1 MTTPRHLLTLAACL
15 VLLAWAGCSP
25 ADPRSRIDAALATLQ
40 SNASGR
46 DKAEACT
53 ALGVALAEYP
63 HDDADRQAL
72 AERAAR
78 SLAGALRDPL
88 ARLEAQKALIALGL
102 PSYEPLFDAV
112 LDPDPG
118 VQDAAATCL
127 VRMSVTA
134 VPVLIPSLLGDDF
147 AARDRAARVLTRL
160 GQPIS
165 ATLRMYYA
173 TILEPFAG
181 QTAPDADAPLS
192 ARARSGILAFAQV
205 LGDIGDEQSL
215 LALMDGCE
223 ALRRAH
229 PDIAAAHLR
238 IIQGLD
244 PSALKSLNSA
254 HQRRYDILR
263 LMVESQ

>member
-40 SNASGR
+40 SDASGS

-53 ALGVALAEYP
+53 ALRAALAEYP
-63 HDDADRQAL
+63 HDAADRQPL

-78 SLAGALRDPL
+78 VLAGALRDPL
-88 ARLEAQKALIALGL
+88 ARLEAQKALIELGL
-102 PSYEPLFDAV
+102 PSYEPLFEAV

-118 VQDAAATCL
+118 IQDAAATCL

-147 AARDRAARVLTRL
+147 AARDRATRILTRL
-160 GQPIS
+160 GQPVS

-173 TILEPFAG
+173 RILEPFAG
-181 QTAPDADAPLS
+181 QTAPDADAQLS
-192 ARARSGILAFAQV
+192 TRAKSGILAFAQV
-205 LGDIGDEQSL
+205 FGNIGDEQSL

-229 PDIAAAHLR
+229 PDVAAAHLR
-238 IIQGLD
+238 IIQGLG
-244 PSALKSLNSA
+244 PSALKGLSSA
-254 HQRRYDILR
+254 HQQRYEVLR
-263 LMVESQ
+263 LMVESR

>member
-40 SNASGR
+40 SEAGGS

-53 ALGVALAEYP
+53 ALRTALAEYP
-63 HDDADRQAL
+63 HDAADRQPL
-72 AERAAR
+72 TERAAR
-78 SLAGALRDPL
+78 LLTGALRDPL
-88 ARLEAQKALIALGL
+88 ARLEAQKALIELGL
-102 PSYEPLFDAV
+102 PTYEPLFDAV

-134 VPVLIPSLLGDDF
+134 VPVLIPSLLDDDF
-147 AARDRAARVLTRL
+147 AARERATRILTQL
-160 GQPIS
+160 GSSIS
-165 ATLRMYYA
+165 ATLRMNYV
-173 TILEPFAG
+173 TILKPFAA
-181 QTAPDADAPLS
+181 QTAPDSPLS
-192 ARARSGILAFAQV
+192 PRAKDGILAFAQV
-205 LGDIGDEQSL
+205 FAAIGDEQSL

-223 ALRRAH
+223 ALRHAH
-229 PDIAAAHLR
+229 PDIAAAQLR
-238 IIQGLD
+238 IIEGLG
-244 PSALKSLNSA
+244 PSAFKSLSSA

-263 LMVESQ
+263 LMVESR